1 MATRC
6 AWRPARRKWFAITGA
21 DLKRM
26 PLQRFARLTA
36 AVLIAALPALGA
48 PWAAAPGAAQTLAPI
63 KVAMIPIEPAAPVYY
78 AQENGFFSKA
88 GLDVDIQQNPSTPAI
103 ASALLAGT
111 YDIAYGTVPTLAQ
124 AHAKGVPFV
133 LIAPGIADSSMH
145 FGGAIMVAPNSTIK
159 TGKDFNGKTLG
170 TAGLNTIAEYLPR
183 AWIDKT
189 GGDSS
194 TVKFVEMPFPV
205 TPDAIASGRVDGAY
219 LAEPFVTIAE
229 QKHLAK
235 ILTLGDDAIS
245 SGEYISTGWYTTLQ
259 WARAHPDLV
268 VRFQRAMAEAAAWAN
283 ANPTKVV
290 PILAKDL
297 HADPALVGQAR
308 RPYFPE
314 RLVAAEVQPFIEI
327 TARYAKFAPFKAEDL
342 IYVPAK

>member
-1 MATRC
+1 M
-6 AWRPARRKWFAITGA
+6 
-21 DLKRM
+21 
-26 PLQRFARLTA
+26 
-36 AVLIAALPALGA
+36 
-48 PWAAAPGAAQTLAPI
+48 
-63 KVAMIPIEPAAPVYY
+63 
-78 AQENGFFSKA
+78 
-88 GLDVDIQQNPSTPAI
+88 
-103 ASALLAGT
+103 
-111 YDIAYGTVPTLAQ
+111 
-124 AHAKGVPFV
+124 
-133 LIAPGIADSSMH
+133 
-145 FGGAIMVAPNSTIK
+145 K

-194 TVKFVEMPFPV
+194 TVKFIEMPFPV
-205 TPDAIASGRVDGAY
+205 TPDAIGSGRVDGAY

-235 ILTLGDDAIS
+235 LLTAGDDAIS
-245 SGEYISTGWYTTLQ
+245 SGGYLSTGWYTTLQ

-297 HADPALVGQAR
+297 HADPAIVAQAT
-308 RPYFPE
+308 RPYFPD
-314 RLVAAEVQPFIEI
+314 RIVAAQVQPFIDI
-327 TARYAKFAPFKAEDL
+327 TAKYAKFAPFKADEL
-342 IYVPAK
+342 IYVPAR

>member
-1 MATRC
+1 M
-6 AWRPARRKWFAITGA
+6 K
-21 DLKRM
+21 
-26 PLQRFARLTA
+26 RFARVTA
-36 AVLIAALPALGA
+36 PVVIAALLTLAGM
-48 PWAAAPGAAQTLAPI
+48 PGAAQTVGSI
-63 KVAMIPIEPAAPVYY
+63 RVAMIPIEPAAPIYY
-78 AQENGFFSKA
+78 AKENGFFDKA
-88 GLDVDIQQNPSTPAI
+88 GLDVSIDQNPSTPAI
-103 ASALLAGT
+103 ASALMAGT

-124 AHAKGVPFV
+124 AHAKGLPFV
-133 LIAPGIADSSMH
+133 LIAPGIADSAVH
-145 FGGAIMVAPNSTIK
+145 FGGAIMVGVNSTIK

-189 GGDSS
+189 GGDST
-194 TVKFVEMPFPV
+194 TVKFIEMPFPV

-245 SGEYISTGWYTTLQ
+245 AGEYDSTGWYTTLQ

-268 VRFQRAMAEAAAWAN
+268 VRFQRAMAEAGAWAN

-297 HADPALVGQAR
+297 HADPALVAQAR
-308 RPYFPE
+308 RPYFPP
-314 RLVAAEVQPFIEI
+314 RLVPAEVQPFIDI
-327 TARYAKFAPFKAEDL
+327 SAKYAKFPPFKADEL
-342 IYVPAK
+342 IYVPAR

>member
-1 MATRC
+1 
-6 AWRPARRKWFAITGA
+6 
-21 DLKRM
+21 
-26 PLQRFARLTA
+26 
-36 AVLIAALPALGA
+36 
-48 PWAAAPGAAQTLAPI
+48 
-63 KVAMIPIEPAAPVYY
+63 MI
-78 AQENGFFSKA
+78 
-88 GLDVDIQQNPSTPAI
+88 
-103 ASALLAGT
+103 
-111 YDIAYGTVPTLAQ
+111 
-124 AHAKGVPFV
+124 GV
-133 LIAPGIADSSMH
+133 
-145 FGGAIMVAPNSTIK
+145 NSTMK

-194 TVKFVEMPFPV
+194 TVKFIEMPFPV
-205 TPDAIASGRVDGAY
+205 TPDAIGSGRVDGAY

-235 ILTLGDDAIS
+235 LLTAGDDAIS
-245 SGEYISTGWYTTLQ
+245 SGGYLSTGWYTTLQ

-297 HADPALVGQAR
+297 HADPAIVAQAT
-308 RPYFPE
+308 RPYFPD
-314 RLVAAEVQPFIEI
+314 RIVAAQVQPFIDI
-327 TARYAKFAPFKAEDL
+327 TAKYAKFAPFKADEL
-342 IYVPAK
+342 IYVPAR